1 MPYLRLEDILRPT
14 TTPEQANFIN
24 WFYPYFNISGKVAHR
39 TILNVEP
46 LFYQGVIAGTEF
58 LVYSTTKLYLSLN
71 TEFAGQ
77 LYNVYSGSGEMQLYN
92 ENNVASFRSDNYL
105 MQYVNAG
112 LELATYNNSVLLNSY
127 YSRIDPGVLVTY
139 MKFNGY
145 RITLN

>member
-1 MPYLRLEDILRPT
+1 MPYLRQEDILRPT

-24 WFYPYFNISGKVAHR
+24 WFYSYFNIGGKVAHR

-77 LYNVYSGSGEMQLYN
+77 LYNVYLGSGEMQLYN

>member
-1 MPYLRLEDILRPT
+1 MPYLRQEDILRPT

-24 WFYPYFNISGKVAHR
+24 WFYSYFNIGGKVAHR

>member
-1 MPYLRLEDILRPT
+1 
-14 TTPEQANFIN
+14 
-24 WFYPYFNISGKVAHR
+24 
-39 TILNVEP
+39 
-46 LFYQGVIAGTEF
+46 
-58 LVYSTTKLYLSLN
+58 LSLN

>member
-24 WFYPYFNISGKVAHR
+24 WFYSYFNIGGKVAHR

>member
-24 WFYPYFNISGKVAHR
+24 WFYSYFNIGGKVAHR

-77 LYNVYSGSGEMQLYN
+77 LYNVYLGSGEMQLYN

>member
-1 MPYLRLEDILRPT
+1 MPYLRQEDILRPT

-24 WFYPYFNISGKVAHR
+24 WFYSYFNIGGKVAHR
-39 TILNVEP
+39 TIINVEP

-77 LYNVYSGSGEMQLYN
+77 LYNVYLGSGEMQLYN

-139 MKFNGY
+139 IKFNGY

>member
-1 MPYLRLEDILRPT
+1 MPFLRQEDILRPT

-24 WFYPYFNISGKVAHR
+24 WFYSYFNIGGKVAHR

-77 LYNVYSGSGEMQLYN
+77 LYNVYLGSGEMQLYN

>member
-1 MPYLRLEDILRPT
+1 MPFLRQEDILRPT

-24 WFYPYFNISGKVAHR
+24 WFYSYFNIGGKVAHR
-39 TILNVEP
+39 TIINVEP
-46 LFYQGVIAGTEF
+46 LFYQGGIAGTEF

-139 MKFNGY
+139 IKFNGY

>member
-1 MPYLRLEDILRPT
+1 MPYLRQEDILRPT

-24 WFYPYFNISGKVAHR
+24 WFYSYFNIGGKVAHR
-39 TILNVEP
+39 TIVNVEP

>member
-1 MPYLRLEDILRPT
+1 MPYLRQEDILRPT

-24 WFYPYFNISGKVAHR
+24 WFYSYFNIGGKVAHR
-39 TILNVEP
+39 TIINVEP

-139 MKFNGY
+139 IKFNGY

>member
-1 MPYLRLEDILRPT
+1 MPFLRQEDILRPT

-24 WFYPYFNISGKVAHR
+24 WFYSYFNIGGKVAHR

>member
-1 MPYLRLEDILRPT
+1 MPFLRQEDILRPT

-24 WFYPYFNISGKVAHR
+24 WFYSYFNIGGKVAHR

-139 MKFNGY
+139 IKFNGY

>member
-1 MPYLRLEDILRPT
+1 MPYLRQEDILRPT
-14 TTPEQANFIN
+14 TTAEQSNFIN
-24 WFYPYFNISGKVAHR
+24 WFYSYFNIGGKVAHR
-39 TILNVEP
+39 TIVNVEP

-77 LYNVYSGSGEMQLYN
+77 LYNVYLGSGEMQLYN

-112 LELATYNNSVLLNSY
+112 LELATYNNSSLFNSY

-139 MKFNGY
+139 IKFDGY